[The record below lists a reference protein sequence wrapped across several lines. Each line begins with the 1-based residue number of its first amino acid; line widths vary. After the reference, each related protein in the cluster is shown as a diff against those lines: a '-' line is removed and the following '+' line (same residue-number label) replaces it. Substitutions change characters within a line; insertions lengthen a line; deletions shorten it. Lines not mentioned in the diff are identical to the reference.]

1 MPLFSKRKDFAVHSL
16 VLKLV
21 NNHCP
26 RLAAMQEGPRGDS
39 RVNLVVVVMIVP
51 IENGQLQ
58 LAEAFTATTK
68 EFSSDGVSVV
78 LNQPKG
84 LDHAIL
90 GFRVEG
96 EMNFVRAQARHL
108 DPMGGGFYQL
118 GFHLMEVVSSS
129 DYPELRSAGI

>member
-1 MPLFSKRKDFAVHSL
+1 MSLFSKRKDLAVHSL

-26 RLAAMQEGPRGDS
+26 KLTAMQEGPRGDS
-39 RVNLVVVVMIVP
+39 RVNLVVAVMIVP
-51 IENGQLQ
+51 IENKQLQ
-58 LAEAFTATTK
+58 VQQAFTAITK
-68 EFSSDGVSVV
+68 EFSSDGVGVV

-84 LDHAIL
+84 LDQAVL

-108 DPMGGGFYQL
+108 DPMGGGFYQVGL
-118 GFHLMEVVSSS
+118 QLIEIVSLS
-129 DYPELRSAGI
+129 DYPQLRSLGL